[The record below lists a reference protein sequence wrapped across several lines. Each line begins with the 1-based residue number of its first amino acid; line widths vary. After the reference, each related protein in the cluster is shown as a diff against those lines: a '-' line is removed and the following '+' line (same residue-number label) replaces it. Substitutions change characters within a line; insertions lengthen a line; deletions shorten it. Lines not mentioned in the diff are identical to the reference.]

1 MKKMDDDVRRANQND
16 NDRDKGR
23 ARLQKGGSWQGL
35 PSDTLELEI
44 DAALA
49 GYAAVKPRVGLPDRI
64 LANLRQEQERV
75 GEHSWR
81 PWSTIAAVAAM
92 LVIAVSITTHRRAM
106 TPRPDQQ
113 PERPVAANGTAAP
126 SHPTLPQTE
135 KPTRGG
141 IRRPQGSAR
150 SAPRLAQFPSPRPP
164 SEQEQLLVR
173 FVQEF
178 PEEAAVIARAQA
190 ESEKEMEQSSG
201 DRSSGTNSDQPDQQ
215 ER

>member
-1 MKKMDDDVRRANQND
+1 MDDDVRRANQND

-49 GYAAVKPRVGLPDRI
+49 GYAAVEPRVGLTDRI

-75 GEHSWR
+75 GKHSWR

-135 KPTRGG
+135 KPTRGALVVPKG
-141 IRRPQGSAR
+141 
-150 SAPRLAQFPSPRPP
+150 APA
-164 SEQEQLLVR
+164 LV
-173 FVQEF
+173 
-178 PEEAAVIARAQA
+178 P
-190 ESEKEMEQSSG
+190 G
-201 DRSSGTNSDQPDQQ
+201 
-215 ER
+215 